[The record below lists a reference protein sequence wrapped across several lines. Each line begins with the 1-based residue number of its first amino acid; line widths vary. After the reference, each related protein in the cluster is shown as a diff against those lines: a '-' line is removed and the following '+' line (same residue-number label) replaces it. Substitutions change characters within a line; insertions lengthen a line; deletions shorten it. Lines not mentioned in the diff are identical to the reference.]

1 MRTTI
6 ESFIGPR
13 YRVYAT
19 MPEPTSRTRRLIS
32 IVSALSIPLI
42 WFITLPATAETAGT
56 VALDTDARVTLV
68 VFAVAVWM
76 WVFSPVPDTFV
87 ALSAAS
93 ALVLS
98 GIISADALFSP
109 LGSETIWL
117 LIGAFIISSAV
128 TKSGLATR
136 VAVRISVGISSPRIL
151 VHVLTFATVITA
163 FAVPATSGRAA
174 LILPVF
180 LAFSAVL
187 PTWLLRVLA
196 ITLPSVVLFS
206 AVASLIG
213 AGAHLITEQ
222 ILHTQGLGAF
232 GFTRWLILGLPFALF
247 SSHLA
252 AEIILLALSDDT
264 QRAQHL
270 VITEEA
276 LNQGKTQKP
285 IRAREIRS
293 LLVLGGV
300 VVLWFT
306 ESIHHI
312 SPAMVAVL
320 GALLAA
326 SPYFGTVDLAES
338 IRKIPWSLLL
348 FMAATIALSQALT
361 ESGAV
366 ETLMSSL
373 LEGLSGTTFVLVVI
387 IISAAAHLVIQSR
400 SARSAVLIPI
410 VVALAPAVGVNPVA
424 AAFISTAAAGFCHT
438 LPASA
443 KPLAIFRGDD
453 TSGEQYFDPSDL
465 ARMSLLMAPM
475 FITVT
480 AVFAFSI
487 WPALGLPLFN

>member
-1 MRTTI
+1 MRTIT

-19 MPEPTSRTRRLIS
+19 MPEPTSRSGKLIA

-42 WFITLPATAETAGT
+42 WFMTLPEAPAPAG
-56 VALDTDARVTLV
+56 VAVLGTDARLTLL

-76 WVFSPVPDTFV
+76 WVFSSVSDTFV

-93 ALVLS
+93 VLVLL

-109 LGSETIWL
+109 LGSEIIWL

-128 TKSGLATR
+128 TTSGLATR

-163 FAVPATSGRAA
+163 FVVPATSGRAA

-196 ITLPSVVLFS
+196 IALPSVVLFS

-222 ILHTQGLGAF
+222 ILHNQGLEGF
-232 GFTRWLILGLPFALF
+232 SFTRWLILGLPFALF

-252 AEIILLALSDDT
+252 AEIILLALSNDQ
-264 QRAQHL
+264 QRAQNL
-270 VITEEA
+270 VITAAA
-276 LNQGKTQKP
+276 LNRGKTPEP
-285 IRAREIRS
+285 IGTKEIRS
-293 LLVLGGV
+293 LLVLGCAV
-300 VVLWFT
+300 ILWFT

-312 SPAMVAVL
+312 PPAMVAVL

-338 IRKIPWSLLL
+338 VKKIPWSLLL
-348 FMAATIALSQALT
+348 FMAATIAISQALT
-361 ESGAV
+361 ESGAI
-366 ETLMSSL
+366 EILTSSL
-373 LEGLSGTTFVLVVI
+373 LQGLSGTTFVLVVI

-410 VVALAPAVGVNPVA
+410 VVALAPVVGVNPVA

-453 TSGEQYFDPSDL
+453 NSAEQHFDPSDL

-480 AVFAFSI
+480 AVFAFFI

>member
-1 MRTTI
+1 MRTITD
-6 ESFIGPR
+6 SFIGPR

-19 MPEPTSRTRRLIS
+19 VPESTSRTRRLIS
-32 IVSALSIPLI
+32 IVSALSIPVI
-42 WFITLPATAETAGT
+42 WFMTLPETAETAGT
-56 VALDTDARVTLV
+56 VVMDTDARVTLV

-76 WVFSPVPDTFV
+76 WVFSAVSDTFV

-93 ALVLS
+93 VLVLL

-128 TKSGLATR
+128 TRSGLALR
-136 VAVRISVGISSPRIL
+136 VTVRISVGISSPRIL
-151 VHVLTFATVITA
+151 VHVLTFATVLTA
-163 FAVPATSGRAA
+163 FVVPATSGRAA

-187 PTWLLRVLA
+187 PAWLLRVLA

-222 ILHTQGLGAF
+222 ILLDQGLEGF
-232 GFTRWLILGLPFALF
+232 SFTRWLLLGLPFALF

-252 AEIILLALSDDT
+252 AEIILLALSDDK
-264 QRAQHL
+264 QRAQQL
-270 VITEEA
+270 VITEKA
-276 LNQGKTQKP
+276 LNRGKAQEP
-285 IRAREIRS
+285 IGAKELRS

-300 VVLWFT
+300 VILWFT

-312 SPAMVAVL
+312 PPAMVAVL

-326 SPYFGTVDLAES
+326 SPYIGTVDLAEAV
-338 IRKIPWSLLL
+338 RKIPWSLLL
-348 FMAATIALSQALT
+348 FMAATIAISQALT

-366 ETLMSSL
+366 EILASSL
-373 LEGLSGTTFVLVVI
+373 LQGLNGTMFVLVVI
-387 IISAAAHLVIQSR
+387 VVSAAAHLVIQSR

-453 TSGEQYFDPSDL
+453 TGAKQNFDPSDL

-475 FITVT
+475 FIAVT
-480 AVFAFSI
+480 AVFAFCI